1 MLQTVRRH
9 ALWVLAWCV
18 VTALG
23 CVGLARMELAQLRDD
38 FETDAR
44 IAHRLLSQRVVQHDA
59 VLATLALLQPRAD
72 GDASG
77 SPEQKLSSVYPQIL

>member
-23 CVGLARMELAQLRDD
+23 CVGLARIELAQLRDD

-44 IAHRLLSQRVVQHDA
+44 IAHRLISQRVVQHDA
-59 VLATLALLQPRAD
+59 VLATLALLQPVGLPAD
-72 GDASG
+72 
-77 SPEQKLSSVYPQIL
+77 SPGGACRRRCALG